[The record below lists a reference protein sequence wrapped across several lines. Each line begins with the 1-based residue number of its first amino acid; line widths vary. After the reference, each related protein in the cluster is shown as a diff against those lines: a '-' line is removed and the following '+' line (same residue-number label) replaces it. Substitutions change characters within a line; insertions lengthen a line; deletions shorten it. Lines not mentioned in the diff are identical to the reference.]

1 MPLRSVPAGR
11 LCTEDKKAFI
21 TVKSMTDWCKE
32 NSVTPASIRE
42 ELDNAGYLIMQ
53 PTGEPNKRMYI
64 GQGSTIPSGM
74 ARCYELNYHKLMD
87 GVGVGLA
94 TTPIVED
101 VEKKPPTEDVSGAV

>member
-1 MPLRSVPAGR
+1 MPLRSAPAGR

-21 TVKSMTDWCKE
+21 TVKALTDWCKD
-32 NSVTPASIRE
+32 NSVTPAAMRD
-42 ELDNAGYLIMQ
+42 ELDSAGYLIIQ

-94 TTPIVED
+94 TTPIMED
-101 VEKKPPTEDVSGAV
+101 ADVKAS